1 MTFVGK
7 ILVIVIMVFALFF
20 LALSTVVFTTEV
32 NWSAR
37 VTELNTQIGK
47 LNDEKA
53 RLTADVSTQKTNLQ
67 EAKNAL
73 ETASKK
79 FQAELKDLSVQN
91 AQRQDEITKTRT
103 SVETALQQ
111 VDAFQKEAQARI
123 DEAMVLRKNLET
135 VQKQR
140 DDFKL
145 LKTDLDQT
153 ILQLKRDLEV
163 AQTNNKDLREKASIY
178 SSRLRELGQSDNVEE
193 IKGRGTVSP
202 TYPVEGEVVRVSP
215 DNRTIEISLGSNDG
229 LAVGNVL
236 DLYSVTPTAEYLGKI
251 QITSV
256 DVQQSVGRVVGGK
269 TIHGRKIKEG
279 DHVTSQIKR
288 RG

>member
-37 VTELNTQIGK
+37 VTEQNTQIGK
-47 LNDEKA
+47 LKDEKT
-53 RLTADVSTQKTNLQ
+53 RLIADVGSQKTALD
-67 EAKNAL
+67 EAKNSL
-73 ETASKK
+73 TTATKK
-79 FQAELKDLSVQN
+79 FEQDLKDLTEQN
-91 AQRQDEITKTRT
+91 SRRQDEVTKQRT
-103 SVETALQQ
+103 AVETALQQ

-123 DEAMVLRKNLET
+123 DEANVLRKNLET

-140 DDFKL
+140 DEFKL

-163 AQTNNKDLREKASIY
+163 AQTNNKDLRERVSVY
-178 SSRLRELGQSDNVEE
+178 SSRLRELGQSDDVAE

-202 TYPVEGEVVRVSP
+202 TYPVEGEIVKVSP
-215 DNRTIEISLGSNDG
+215 DNRTVEISLGSNDG

-236 DLYSVTPTAEYLGKI
+236 DLYSVNPTAEYLGKI

-269 TIHGRKIKEG
+269 TIHGKKIKGG